1 MIEVAPL
8 PPQFEVISIWHQRL
22 SSDPLTQW
30 IRGIIRDAARQ

>member
-1 MIEVAPL
+1 
-8 PPQFEVISIWHQRL
+8 L